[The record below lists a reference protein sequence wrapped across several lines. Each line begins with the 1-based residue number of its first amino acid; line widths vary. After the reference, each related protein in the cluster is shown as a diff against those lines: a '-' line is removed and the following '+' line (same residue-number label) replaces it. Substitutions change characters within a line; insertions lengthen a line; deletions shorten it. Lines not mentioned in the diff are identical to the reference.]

1 MLLSCNP
8 QFKLFRI
15 PWQSGVLW
23 VARSWKHNCPHHRF
37 TSRHVHLPQQP
48 TTRSPRAQGRFLVC
62 QCWACEPKNSFQNM
76 SPCSAAFNLRI
87 CSRYSLE
94 EAGKPT
100 TGPESPS
107 CVRLPDPSQ
116 PPPHHRPVQKIVFWT
131 PSKKDRGQDCR
142 HTKKDSFSPN
152 AGKRV
157 AFWKALNQKNSATA
171 AEEWQKYHFL
181 NRVWKMRKS
190 HFGRTPVPW

>member
-1 MLLSCNP
+1 
-8 QFKLFRI
+8 
-15 PWQSGVLW
+15 
-23 VARSWKHNCPHHRF
+23 
-37 TSRHVHLPQQP
+37 
-48 TTRSPRAQGRFLVC
+48 
-62 QCWACEPKNSFQNM
+62 M

-190 HFGRTPVPW
+190 HFGRTPVIADEENYSPTSTSDEDTSDISITLCDRCAVHI